1 MNLQKQKVYIPIEG
15 EHDDECFFI
24 TDSEEDYLGAIKKED
39 KYVFSEEEL
48 RYILNNFSDFGYN
61 HLDNVGKWESDS
73 KQSYKTD
80 KEERIN
86 NLLKQ
91 D

>member
-1 MNLQKQKVYIPIEG
+1 MKLQKQPVYLPIEV

-24 TDSEEDYLGAIKKED
+24 TDSEQDCLGAIKKED

-48 RYILNNFSDFGYN
+48 KAFADKIVEVQEDRDDWVRSNGQ
-61 HLDNVGKWESDS
+61 GWENE
-73 KQSYKTD
+73 QPTV
-80 KEERIN
+80 KEYIN